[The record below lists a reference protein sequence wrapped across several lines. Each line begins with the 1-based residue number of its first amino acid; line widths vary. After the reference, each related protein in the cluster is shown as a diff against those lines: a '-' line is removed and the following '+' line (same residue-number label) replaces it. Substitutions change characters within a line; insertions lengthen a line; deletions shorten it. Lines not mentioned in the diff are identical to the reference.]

1 MVKEQSLVTR
11 NIKKMKNNIIYIF
24 CALFMQNIIA
34 QKPQTP
40 TPSEIYFKIEK
51 LNVLAS
57 AMYIAAHP
65 DDENTRLITYLTHHD
80 KAYTNYLSLTRG
92 NGGQNLISNELGTDL
107 GVIRTNELWNA
118 RNIDGGKQFFSTA
131 DDFGFSKHPKEAFSK
146 WDKDL
151 LLKQMV
157 YMIRKEQPDVIVN
170 RFDHRTEGTTHGH
183 HTASAQL
190 SKLAF
195 NLANDKNYKDLS
207 QENAETWQP
216 KRLFFN
222 VSWFFFGSKQAF
234 DKADKSK
241 YIPLNIGAFYNQLG
255 KNNQEIASLSRSQH
269 QSQGFGD
276 MSSRGE
282 EIDYVELVDGDAL
295 KSSNLFEGIDTSWNR
310 IKGGNKIQPLV
321 TQLINEYDFKDP
333 SKSIN
338 LLTKIYA
345 EIDKLPETIWKTR
358 KQNEVKEL
366 IKNCAGLFLDITTNE
381 PYTTPNQNVDVKVE
395 IANRSN
401 QNIVIKDVTINNTKT
416 IVGKSLGN
424 QEVYYDYFQREFSI
438 NELSNF
444 KFIDNFNDFKN
455 QFNPT
460 NKNEIGLEI
469 NGVYLSYTLPIQYHY
484 KDVVKGEI
492 YKPFQVVPKLSVQF
506 KQPIYITKEEGQKAT
521 VLLSNYT
528 NKAISGNLTITE
540 LDKHSDKLGFPYTE
554 TSFSLNANE
563 KNKEIEIPEL
573 LRTNNIFSVGYKED
587 IYSSTSNVGE
597 IKWIDYQHIP
607 LNYYI
612 KPSRT
617 KVINFDKSV
626 LKKSKIGYIVGAGD
640 EIPQVL
646 KDVGYNVDFIN
657 LETVKAE
664 DLSKYETI
672 IVGIRAFNTESSLKT
687 KNKLLF
693 DYTKN
698 GGTVIVQY
706 QTNGN
711 LQTDE
716 IAPFKLKIGKT
727 RITDENAV
735 VKFINPNE
743 TVLNKPFKIT
753 QENFKNWVQEQG
765 LYYADE
771 FAGEFQP
778 VFTSHDFDE
787 KDTNGAL
794 LITKHG
800 KGHYIYTG
808 LSFFRQLPAGN
819 TGALELFINLI
830 ELKNE

>member
-1 MVKEQSLVTR
+1 
-11 NIKKMKNNIIYIF
+11 
-24 CALFMQNIIA
+24 
-34 QKPQTP
+34 
-40 TPSEIYFKIEK
+40 
-51 LNVLAS
+51 
-57 AMYIAAHP
+57 
-65 DDENTRLITYLTHHD
+65 
-80 KAYTNYLSLTRG
+80 
-92 NGGQNLISNELGTDL
+92 
-107 GVIRTNELWNA
+107 
-118 RNIDGGKQFFSTA
+118 
-131 DDFGFSKHPKEAFSK
+131 
-146 WDKDL
+146 
-151 LLKQMV
+151 
-157 YMIRKEQPDVIVN
+157 PDVIVN

-195 NLANDKNYKDLS
+195 NLANDKSYKDLS
-207 QENAETWQP
+207 QEYTETWQP
-216 KRLFFN
+216 KKLFFN

-241 YIPLNIGAFYNQLG
+241 YIPLNIGVFYNQLG

-310 IKGGNKIQPLV
+310 IKGGNSIQPLV
-321 TQLINEYDFKDP
+321 TQLIKEYDFKDP

-338 LLTKIYA
+338 LLTKIYT

-381 PYTTPNQNVDVKVE
+381 PYTTPNENVDVKVE
-395 IANRSN
+395 VANRSN
-401 QNIVIKDVTINNTKT
+401 QNIIIKDVTINTQKT
-416 IVGKSLGN
+416 IVGKSLAD
-424 QEVYYDYFQREFSI
+424 QEVYYDYFQTKFT
-438 NELSNF
+438 NQDYTNF
-444 KFIDNFNDFKN
+444 KFIDSFNDFKN
-455 QFNPT
+455 QFNST
-460 NKNEIGLEI
+460 KKNEIGLEI

-492 YKPFQVVPKLSVQF
+492 YKPFHVVPAVSIQF
-506 KQPIYITKEEGQKAT
+506 KQSVYISNPKKNKNISIF
-521 VLLSNYT
+521 LSNYSNEDINSKLVLKMKSKKSKRLT
-528 NKAISGNLTITE
+528 FKKTLDFNVNK
-540 LDKHSDKLGFPYTE
+540 
-554 TSFSLNANE
+554 NE
-563 KNKEIEIPEL
+563 KNKEIVI
-573 LRTNNIFSVGYKED
+573 TNDVIEGEYTIDLFENETVIN
-587 IYSSTSNVGE
+587 SSET
-597 IKWIDYQHIP
+597 KWVDYNHIP
-607 LNYYI
+607 LNYYL
-612 KPSRT
+612 KDSET
-617 KVINFDKSV
+617 KVVSFNKSV

-664 DLSKYETI
+664 ELSKYETI

-693 DYTKN
+693 DYVKN
-698 GGTVIVQY
+698 GGTVITQY

-716 IAPFKLKIGKT
+716 IAPYKLTIGRT

-743 TVLNKPFKIT
+743 QVLNKPFKIT

-765 LYYADE
+765 LYYADD

-787 KDTNGAL
+787 KETNGAL
-794 LITKHG
+794 LIAKHG

-808 LSFFRQLPAGN
+808 LSFFR
-819 TGALELFINLI
+819 
-830 ELKNE
+830 

>member
-1 MVKEQSLVTR
+1 MKK
-11 NIKKMKNNIIYIF
+11 IKLLIIASIVF
-24 CALFMQNIIA
+24 TQNITA

-40 TPSEIYFKIEK
+40 TPSEIYFKMEQ

-57 AMYIAAHP
+57 ALYVAAHP

-92 NGGQNLISNELGTDL
+92 NGGQNLLSNELGTDL

-118 RNIDGGKQFFSTA
+118 RKIDGGHQFFSTA
-131 DDFGFSKHPKEAFSK
+131 DDFGFSKHPKEAFEK
-146 WDKDL
+146 WNKESL
-151 LLKQMV
+151 LQQMV
-157 YMIRKEQPDVIVN
+157 YMIRKEQPDVIIN
-170 RFDHRTEGTTHGH
+170 RFDHRTEGNTHGH

-190 SKLAF
+190 SKEAFDLAQ
-195 NLANDKNYKDLS
+195 DVSYKIPEEEL
-207 QENAETWQP
+207 NIWQP

-222 VSWFFFGSKQAF
+222 VSWFFFRNKKAF
-234 DKADKSK
+234 DEADKSK
-241 YIPLNIGAFYNQLG
+241 YIPLNIGTFYTQLG

-276 MSSRGE
+276 LSSRGE
-282 EIDYVELVDGDAL
+282 EIDYVELIEGIPL
-295 KSSNLFEGIDTSWNR
+295 TSSNLFEGIDTSWNR

-321 TQLINEYDFKDP
+321 SQLINEYDFKDP

-338 LLTKIYA
+338 LLTKIYT

-366 IKNCAGLFLDITTNE
+366 IKNCTGLFLDLTTNE
-381 PYTTPNQNVDVKVE
+381 PFTTPNTTIDIKVE
-395 IANRSN
+395 AVNRST
-401 QNIVIKDVTINNTKT
+401 QNIILKDVTINNQKT
-416 IVGKSLGN
+416 ILNKPLES
-424 QEVYYDYFQREFSI
+424 QEVFYDYFNTKFTNQDYT
-438 NELSNF
+438 NF
-444 KFIDNFNDFKN
+444 KFINTFNDFKT
-455 QFNPT
+455 QFQQNS
-460 NKNEIGLEI
+460 KNEIGLEI
-469 NGVYLSYTLPIQYHY
+469 NGIYISFPAPIQYLY
-484 KDVVKGEI
+484 KDVAKGEI
-492 YKPFQVVPKLSVQF
+492 YKPFHIVPAVSVQF
-506 KQPIYITKEEGQKAT
+506 KQPVYVSNKNKPQNISVI
-521 VLLSNYT
+521 LSNYSDESI
-528 NKAISGNLTITE
+528 NGKILTTASYMGLHAAKPQKEIV
-540 LDKHSDKLGFPYTE
+540 
-554 TSFSLNANE
+554 FSLNKNE
-563 KNKEIEIPEL
+563 KNKEINFDEDSY
-573 LRTNNIFSVGYKED
+573 NYSVRL
-587 IYSSTSNVGE
+587 INHLNQTLPSNE
-597 IKWIDYQHIP
+597 IKWVDYSHIP
-607 LNYYI
+607 VNYYL
-612 KPSRT
+612 KDSKT
-617 KVINFDKSV
+617 KIVSFDNSK
-626 LKKSKIGYIVGAGD
+626 LKKQHIGYIMGAGD

-664 DLSKYETI
+664 ELSKYETI
-672 IVGIRAFNTESSLKT
+672 IVGIRAFNTESAFKT
-687 KNKLLF
+687 KNQLLF

-706 QTNGN
+706 QTNTN
-711 LQTDE
+711 LQTNKVT
-716 IAPFKLKIGKT
+716 PYKLTIGKT

-735 VKFINPNE
+735 VNFINPNE
-743 TVLNKPFKIT
+743 KILNQPFKIS

-778 VFTSHDFDE
+778 VLTSHDFNE

-794 LITKHG
+794 LVAKYG
-800 KGHYIYTG
+800 KGYYVYTG

>member
-1 MVKEQSLVTR
+1 
-11 NIKKMKNNIIYIF
+11 MKNNIIYIF
-24 CALFMQNIIA
+24 CALFIQNVFA

-107 GVIRTNELWNA
+107 GIIRTNELWNA

-131 DDFGFSKHPKEAFSK
+131 DDFGFSKHPKEAFEK

-195 NLANDKNYKDLS
+195 NLANDKNYKGLS

-234 DKADKSK
+234 DKSDKSK
-241 YIPLNIGAFYNQLG
+241 YIPLNIGVFYNQLG

-295 KSSNLFEGIDTSWNR
+295 KSSNLFEGVDTSWNR
-310 IKGGNKIQPLV
+310 IKDGNKIQPLV

-338 LLTKIYA
+338 LLTKIYS

-381 PYTTPNQNVDVKVE
+381 PYTTPNEKVEVKVE
-395 IANRSN
+395 VANRSN
-401 QNIVIKDVTINNTKT
+401 QNIVIKYVTINNDKT
-416 IVGKSLGN
+416 IVGKSLAD
-424 QEVYYDYFQREFSI
+424 QEVYYDYFQTQFSTQDYT
-438 NELSNF
+438 NF

-460 NKNEIGLEI
+460 NKNEIGLEV
-469 NGVYLSYTLPIQYHY
+469 NGVYVSYTLPIQYHY

-492 YKPFQVVPKLSVQF
+492 YKPFHVVPAVSVQF
-506 KQPIYITKEEGQKAT
+506 KQPIYISSSNKNQN
-521 VLLSNYT
+521 VSVVLSNYSDEDINSKLLLKMKSKKSKRLT
-528 NKAISGNLTITE
+528 FVKTLDFNVNK
-540 LDKHSDKLGFPYTE
+540 
-554 TSFSLNANE
+554 NE
-563 KNKEIEIPEL
+563 KNKEIVI
-573 LRTNNIFSVGYKED
+573 TNDHIE
-587 IYSSTSNVGE
+587 GE
-597 IKWIDYQHIP
+597 YTIDLFENEKAIKSGETKWVDYNHIP
-607 LNYYI
+607 LNYYL
-612 KPSRT
+612 KDSET
-617 KVINFDKSV
+617 KVVSFNKSV

-657 LETVKAE
+657 LETVKTE
-664 DLSKYETI
+664 ELSKYETI

-711 LQTDE
+711 LQTED
-716 IAPFKLKIGKT
+716 IAPYKLTIGRT
-727 RITDENAV
+727 RITNENAV

-771 FAGEFQP
+771 FSGEFQP

-794 LITKHG
+794 LIAKHG

>member
-1 MVKEQSLVTR
+1 
-11 NIKKMKNNIIYIF
+11 MKNNIIYIF

-34 QKPQTP
+34 QKLQTP

-107 GVIRTNELWNA
+107 GIIRTNELWNA
-118 RNIDGGKQFFSTA
+118 RSIDGGKQFFSTA
-131 DDFGFSKHPKEAFSK
+131 DDFGFSKHPKEAFEK
-146 WDKDL
+146 WDKNL

-207 QENAETWQP
+207 QENTETWQP

-241 YIPLNIGAFYNQLG
+241 YIPLNIGVFYNQLG

-310 IKGGNKIQPLV
+310 IKGGNNIQPLV
-321 TQLINEYDFKDP
+321 TQLINEYDFKNP

-338 LLTKIYA
+338 LLTKIYS

-381 PYTTPNQNVDVKVE
+381 PYTTPNESVDVKVE
-395 IANRSN
+395 VANRSN
-401 QNIVIKDVTINNTKT
+401 QNIVIKDVTINNNKT
-416 IVGKSLGN
+416 IVGKSLAD
-424 QEVYYDYFQREFSI
+424 QEVYYDYFQTKFT
-438 NELSNF
+438 NQDYTNF
-444 KFIDNFNDFKN
+444 KFIDNFSDFKN
-455 QFNPT
+455 QFNT
-460 NKNEIGLEI
+460 IKKNEIGLEV

-492 YKPFQVVPKLSVQF
+492 YKPFHVVPAVSIQF
-506 KQPIYITKEEGQKAT
+506 KQPVYISSSNKKQN
-521 VLLSNYT
+521 VSVVLSNYSDT
-528 NKAISGNLTITE
+528 EISGEILVSLVNEPNWLKEMKQTTTIIPKFKIKKNIT
-540 LDKHSDKLGFPYTE
+540 LK
-554 TSFSLNANE
+554 ANE
-563 KNKEIEIPEL
+563 QSKEIEFDISEGKYSVSLIDESSEL
-573 LRTNNIFSVGYKED
+573 SLYYPFEEV
-587 IYSSTSNVGE
+587 
-597 IKWIDYQHIP
+597 KWIDYKHIP
-607 LNYYI
+607 LNYYL
-612 KPSRT
+612 KSVET
-617 KVINFDKSV
+617 EVINFDNSK

-657 LETVKAE
+657 LETVKADE
-664 DLSKYETI
+664 LSKYETI

-687 KNKLLF
+687 KNRLLF
-693 DYTKN
+693 DYVKN
-698 GGTVIVQY
+698 GGTVITQY

-711 LQTDE
+711 LQTNE
-716 IAPFKLKIGKT
+716 IAPYKLTIGRT
-727 RITDENAV
+727 RVTDENAV

-743 TVLNKPFKIT
+743 PVLNKPFKIT

-765 LYYADE
+765 LYYVDE
-771 FAGEFQP
+771 FADEFQP

-787 KDTNGAL
+787 KETNGAL
-794 LITKHG
+794 LIAKHG

-819 TGALELFINLI
+819 TGVLELFINLI